1 MDSRIRI
8 HTKMSWIRNTA
19 IRTRLA
25 DWPAALNLRCDGCGR
40 DLGVPITPE
49 TDLFELVNMHSTECY
64 AVVDIELGKLNRA
77 LPAVVQPSLPSEGSP
92 SVASATKGFVSM
104 WS

>member
-1 MDSRIRI
+1 MDPRIRI

-19 IRTRLA
+19 IRNRLA
-25 DWPAALNLRCDGCGR
+25 DWPAALNLRCDSCGR

-64 AVVDIELGKLNRA
+64 AAVDIELGKLNRA
-77 LPAVVQPSLPSEGSP
+77 LWSSLRSPVRARP